1 MTSCYYYCDESK
13 LPRNTYLL
21 PNDAKAAFAYKG
33 KDNLRF
39 LRNNKDTILFTS
51 ESVDTFYRESTRILE
66 CDGEVAFFEGY
77 KLSLQSTLSNSIQ
90 IELSYPEFNPTIT
103 GVSIVYG
110 QLQSGIYFIS
120 SKKFND
126 NADLDSLII
135 NQKKYY
141 NVFKLNNIEEDT
153 IFYNQQYGILKI
165 VNKLEKLELL

>member
-1 MTSCYYYCDESK
+1 MNFVSK
-13 LPRNTYLL
+13 TFTTIFLLISVCTY
-21 PNDAKAAFAYKG
+21 AQHG
-33 KDNLRF
+33 KY
-39 LRNNKDTILFTS
+39 S
-51 ESVDTFYRESTRILE
+51 EAGMRRERPLT
-66 CDGEVAFFEGY
+66 
-77 KLSLQSTLSNSIQ
+77 TLSNSIQ

-141 NVFKLNNIEEDT
+141 NIFKLNNIEEDT